1 MRHQGRVIMSAPSD
15 PPPSAADR
23 DSESARTAGSA
34 GASFE
39 SVYEAHFDFVWR
51 SLRRLGV
58 PAPSL
63 EDAVQDLFIVVC
75 RRLGEFQGRASVKT
89 WLFSIAI
96 RVAKEHTRRQARQR
110 LDALSQAPQG
120 PRLPSEHAAEAE
132 AVALLDQ
139 LLAEM
144 DEDKR
149 AVFVMAE
156 LEEMSAPEIAEAL
169 RMNPNTVYTRLRAA
183 RRCLNEALRR
193 HRAEQPSS
201 DASEVQGGCHE

>member
-15 PPPSAADR
+15 PPPSAADG
-23 DSESARTAGSA
+23 DLESALTAGSA

-75 RRLGEFQGRASVKT
+75 RRLPEFEGRSSLKT

-96 RVAKEHTRRQARQR
+96 RIAKEH
-110 LDALSQAPQG
+110 
-120 PRLPSEHAAEAE
+120 
-132 AVALLDQ
+132 
-139 LLAEM
+139 
-144 DEDKR
+144 
-149 AVFVMAE
+149 
-156 LEEMSAPEIAEAL
+156 
-169 RMNPNTVYTRLRAA
+169 A
-183 RRCLNEALRR
+183 RRRAR
-193 HRAEQPSS
+193 HK
-201 DASEVQGGCHE
+201 